1 MKGLDF
7 LGLSANK
14 LNTFHKNSLP
24 DNIVDGLKTLDLAS
38 NPYICICDLIW
49 FIKWLNNTK
58 SVILQYPQAYAIPHH
73 IVQASVTVEVFQT
86 FGLWFRNLMAHCY
99 RIGQVYEAKDR
110 NEICCQEETCF
121 ID

>member
-14 LNTFHKNSLP
+14 LNTFHINPLP

-38 NPYICICDLIW
+38 NPYICNCNLIW

-58 SVILQYPQAYAIPHH
+58 IVIQQYPHHYYCVMPESWKGKLLKTFSENCAENQRLTVTIIVAISCS
-73 IVQASVTVEVFQT
+73 ILVVMAITTITV
-86 FGLWFRNLMAHCY
+86 Y
-99 RIGQVYEAKDR
+99 
-110 NEICCQEETCF
+110 
-121 ID
+121 